1 MLLLLLQYHQKVG
14 VNQHSGQTLRMR
26 EGITSG
32 RLRATFPPKIS
43 KETALSLNE
52 RTKIK
57 THLDICRRKEKSKEK
72 ESLRLMEHKAF
83 SSTGFLSIYH
93 FVLSFNRKVK
103 RFLKHRVLL
112 ACVVVYNSCE
122 TTLFWRPES
131 TPSSHYN
138 VRSCADF
145 DCCVDADIVGLYD
158 SRDQNDHTI
167 RMTVLIMCPR

>member
-1 MLLLLLQYHQKVG
+1 
-14 VNQHSGQTLRMR
+14 
-26 EGITSG
+26 
-32 RLRATFPPKIS
+32 
-43 KETALSLNE
+43 
-52 RTKIK
+52 
-57 THLDICRRKEKSKEK
+57 
-72 ESLRLMEHKAF
+72 MEHKAF

-138 VRSCADF
+138 VRSCGDF
-145 DCCVDADIVGLYD
+145 DCCVDADIVGLND
-158 SRDQNDHTI
+158 SRDQNDHYTNDSFDYVPKI
-167 RMTVLIMCPR
+167 IAVRYMDTTHVP

>member
-1 MLLLLLQYHQKVG
+1 MLINTAVKRCACVRGSLQAGCEPLSRPKFQRKTYKV
-14 VNQHSGQTLRMR
+14 
-26 EGITSG
+26 
-32 RLRATFPPKIS
+32 
-43 KETALSLNE
+43 TALSLNE

-112 ACVVVYNSCE
+112 ACVVVCNSCE

-131 TPSSHYN
+131 TPFSHYN
-138 VRSCADF
+138 VRSCGDF

>member
-1 MLLLLLQYHQKVG
+1 MLINTAVKRCACVRGSPLAGCEPLSRPKFQRKTYKV
-14 VNQHSGQTLRMR
+14 
-26 EGITSG
+26 
-32 RLRATFPPKIS
+32 
-43 KETALSLNE
+43 TALSLNE

-103 RFLKHRVLL
+103 RFLKHYVLL
-112 ACVVVYNSCE
+112 ACVVVCNSCE

-138 VRSCADF
+138 VRSCRYCRVVRFTRSERSHYTNDSF
-145 DCCVDADIVGLYD
+145 DYVPKIIAVRYMDTTHV
-158 SRDQNDHTI
+158 
-167 RMTVLIMCPR
+167 P